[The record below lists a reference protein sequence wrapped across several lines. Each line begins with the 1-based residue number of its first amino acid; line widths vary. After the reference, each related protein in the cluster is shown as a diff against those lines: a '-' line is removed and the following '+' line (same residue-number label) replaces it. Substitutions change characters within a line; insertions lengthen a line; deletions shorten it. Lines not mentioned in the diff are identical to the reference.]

1 MITTDSAVVTSRS
14 WSAASHA
21 LCGRFFPIYWPHTTA
36 PPVAIAVNML
46 ISRIKIVSI
55 SDTLDTAASPTL
67 DTIIESA
74 MPTAM
79 ARSCSIRSGTIS
91 CFRSALENRSPSRSF
106 R

>member
-46 ISRIKIVSI
+46 IRIGEQV
-55 SDTLDTAASPTL
+55 
-67 DTIIESA
+67 TIPFLQIIHLLFPPFSYLL
-74 MPTAM
+74 
-79 ARSCSIRSGTIS
+79 C
-91 CFRSALENRSPSRSF
+91 
-106 R
+106 